1 MHRMLHAPG
10 VTTAVIATDN
20 QVGGDLGSM
29 CLYKIPVGETVG
41 KCSLS
46 GDSIRNDLVRNL
58 P

>member
-1 MHRMLHAPG
+1 MLHAPG